1 MERRFQENEEDQR
14 VMEDYAQFSTFFY
27 PKSIAVIG
35 VSPGENNLGKSIV
48 LNCLHFGY
56 LGEIIPVGLSK
67 GVVFGQRISENLES
81 VDQDIDL
88 AVILTPAKTIPGIL
102 EQCGRKGIKHAV
114 IESGGFSE
122 LGKEGEPL
130 EKACVEV
137 ARRYGIRFIGP
148 NGIGVINR
156 ENGLALPFGLLRT

>member
-1 MERRFQENEEDQR
+1 MEGRIEENEEEQS
-14 VMEDYAQFSTFFY
+14 VMEDYSQFSTFFY

-35 VSPGENNLGKSIV
+35 VSPVKNNLGKNIV

-56 LGEIIPVGLSK
+56 PGEIVSVGLSE
-67 GVVFGQRISENLES
+67 GIAFGQRIYQNLEEI
-81 VDQDIDL
+81 DRDIDL
-88 AVILTPAKTIPGIL
+88 AVVLTPAKTIPGIL
-102 EQCGRKGIKHAV
+102 EQCGRKGIKHVV

-137 ARRYGIRFIGP
+137 API
-148 NGIGVINR
+148 
-156 ENGLALPFGLLRT
+156 